1 AAKLWSGWMHSN
13 CSRSFQKR
21 PTCNKPL
28 KSGCVIAIP
37 GDLALRVYAPGDCVD
52 GSLAI
57 NFREG
62 RALPNKPV
70 KVAIASNI
78 GPDDV
83 SMVVDSASKARMCAQ
98 NSKAIQRDIAVLVAE
113 ECMAASNNIVHPDK
127 LPLSI
132 QPQNASYRSARVLD

>member
-1 AAKLWSGWMHSN
+1 MHSN

-78 GPDDV
+78 GPDNLSAVIDTV
-83 SMVVDSASKARMCAQ
+83 SRG
-98 NSKAIQRDIAVLVAE
+98 
-113 ECMAASNNIVHPDK
+113 
-127 LPLSI
+127 
-132 QPQNASYRSARVLD
+132 SARFSAWNVERNYPAACKHEAVARGGLVGVPITDNFPL